1 MELFFEVYGI
11 PAPQG
16 SKKSIGNGRFVE
28 ASKKLPAW
36 RKRVAEAASDAM
48 ASVDWVKLSG
58 PTELS
63 VVFFLPRPGSIPA
76 SRRPLPTVAPDI
88 DKLVRAVGDSCTTAG
103 VWEDDS
109 LVCKIIAHK
118 MYDDVREPGASI
130 TIRSLLDLGVS
141 LPGVADNL
149 V

>member
-16 SKKSIGNGRFVE
+16 SKKSIGNGRFIE

-36 RKRVAEAASDAM
+36 RKKVKEAAEEAVADQR
-48 ASVDWVKLSG
+48 WVTLTG
-58 PTELS
+58 AAELI
-63 VVFFLPRPGSIPA
+63 VIFFLPRPKSVAPGKRI
-76 SRRPLPTVAPDI
+76 LPTVPPDI
-88 DKLVRAVGDSCTTAG
+88 DKLIRSVSDSCSDAL

-109 LVCKIIAHK
+109 LVCKVSAYKI
-118 MYDDVREPGASI
+118 YDDQREPGATI
-130 TIRSLLDLGVS
+130 TVKSLG
-141 LPGVADNL
+141 L

>member
-16 SKKSIGNGRFVE
+16 SKKSIGNGRFIE

-36 RKRVAEAASDAM
+36 RKRIKEAAQVAINDRS
-48 ASVDWVKLSG
+48 WVTLTG
-58 PTELS
+58 AAELS
-63 VVFFLPRPGSIPA
+63 VVFFLPRPKSVTAGK
-76 SRRPLPTVAPDI
+76 RLLPTTPPDI
-88 DKLVRAVGDSCTTAG
+88 DKLIRAVADSCSDAL

-109 LVCKIIAHK
+109 LVCKVSAYK
-118 MYDDVREPGASI
+118 LYDDTREAGALI
-130 TIRSLLDLGVS
+130 TVKPLM
-141 LPGVADNL
+141 L

>member
-16 SKKSIGNGRFVE
+16 SKKSIGNGRFIE

-36 RKRVAEAASDAM
+36 RKRVREAAEVAV
-48 ASVDWVKLSG
+48 ANQGWVTLTG
-58 PTELS
+58 AAELS
-63 VVFFLPRPGSIPA
+63 VVFFLPRPKSVTR
-76 SRRPLPTVAPDI
+76 SKRLLPTVPPDS
-88 DKLVRAVGDSCTTAG
+88 DKLLRAVGDSLTDAC

-109 LVCKIIAHK
+109 LVCKVSLYKI
-118 MYDDVREPGASI
+118 YDDQREAGAMI
-130 TIRSLLDLGVS
+130 TVKPLT
-141 LPGVADNL
+141 L

>member
-16 SKKSIGNGRFVE
+16 SKKSVGNNRFVE

-36 RKRVAEAASDAM
+36 RKAVKEAAERAVTDF
-48 ASVDWVKLSG
+48 DWVTLSG
-58 PTELS
+58 PAELS
-63 VVFFLPRPGSIPA
+63 VVFFLPRPKSVAPGKRI
-76 SRRPLPTVAPDI
+76 LPTVPPDI
-88 DKLVRAVGDSCTTAG
+88 DNLIRAVSDSCSNAL

-109 LVCKIIAHK
+109 LVCKVSAYKI
-118 MYDDVREPGASI
+118 YDDQRDAGAMI
-130 TIRSLLDLGVS
+130 TVKPLT
-141 LPGVADNL
+141 L

>member
-16 SKKSIGNGRFVE
+16 SKKSIGNGRFIE

-36 RKRVAEAASDAM
+36 RKRVREAAEVAV
-48 ASVDWVKLSG
+48 ANQGWVTLTG
-58 PTELS
+58 AAELS
-63 VVFFLPRPGSIPA
+63 VVFFLPRPKSVT
-76 SRRPLPTVAPDI
+76 RCKRLLPTVPPDS
-88 DKLVRAVGDSCTTAG
+88 DKLLRAVGDSLTDAC

-109 LVCKIIAHK
+109 LVCKVSLYKI
-118 MYDDVREPGASI
+118 YDDQREAGAMI
-130 TIRSLLDLGVS
+130 TVKPLT
-141 LPGVADNL
+141 L

>member
-16 SKKSIGNGRFVE
+16 SKKSIGNGRFIE

-36 RKRVAEAASDAM
+36 RKRVKETAEVAIADQS
-48 ASVDWVKLSG
+48 WVTLTG
-58 PTELS
+58 AVELS
-63 VVFFLPRPGSIPA
+63 VVFFLPRPKSVTAGK
-76 SRRPLPTVAPDI
+76 RLLPTVPPDS
-88 DKLVRAVGDSCTTAG
+88 DKLLRAIGDSLTDAG

-109 LVCKIIAHK
+109 LVCKVNAYK
-118 MYDDVREPGASI
+118 LYDDTRESGAMI
-130 TIRSLLDLGVS
+130 TVKPLM
-141 LPGVADNL
+141 L

>member
-16 SKKSIGNGRFVE
+16 SKKSIGNGRFIE

-36 RKRVAEAASDAM
+36 RKRIKEAAQVAINDRS
-48 ASVDWVKLSG
+48 WVTLTG
-58 PTELS
+58 AAELS
-63 VVFFLPRPGSIPA
+63 VVFFLPRPKSVTAGK
-76 SRRPLPTVAPDI
+76 RLLPTTPPDI
-88 DKLVRAVGDSCTTAG
+88 DKLIRAVSDSCSDAL

-109 LVCKIIAHK
+109 LVCKVSAYK
-118 MYDDVREPGASI
+118 LYDDTREAGALI
-130 TIRSLLDLGVS
+130 TVKPLM
-141 LPGVADNL
+141 L

>member
-16 SKKSIGNGRFVE
+16 SKKSIGNNRFVE

-36 RKRVAEAASDAM
+36 RKAVLSAAEQAVLDA
-48 ASVDWVKLSG
+48 DWVTLSG
-58 PTELS
+58 PAELS
-63 VVFFLPRPGSIPA
+63 VVFFLPRPKSVAPGKRI
-76 SRRPLPTVAPDI
+76 LPTTPPDI
-88 DKLVRAVGDSCTTAG
+88 DKLIRAVADSCSNAL

-109 LVCKIIAHK
+109 LVCKVSAYK
-118 MYDDVREPGASI
+118 VYDDTREAGALI
-130 TIRSLLDLGVS
+130 AVKPLM
-141 LPGVADNL
+141 L